1 MLVVNNP
8 FGGGSHLNDI
18 TVFGPV
24 HYQDQLVGYVASL
37 AHHVDVGGGAPA
49 SIGPFQEIFQ
59 EGVIIPPVKLVQ
71 SGNIVDDVFRFL
83 LAQIRS
89 KRVTSGDFRAQI
101 SANKVGAR
109 RLIDLIDKCA
119 QRNFNRY
126 MEAVLDY
133 TDRRTKAEIHNIPD
147 GTYTS
152 KGFLDF

>member
-1 MLVVNNP
+1 M
-8 FGGGSHLNDI
+8 
-18 TVFGPV
+18 
-24 HYQDQLVGYVASL
+24 
-37 AHHVDVGGGAPA
+37 GGGAPA

-71 SGNIVDDVFRFL
+71 NGNIVDDVFRLL

-101 SANKVGAR
+101 SANKVGVR
-109 RLIDLIDKCA
+109 RLIDLIEKHG
-119 QRNFNRY
+119 QRKFNRY

-133 TDRRTKAEIHNIPD
+133 TDRRTRAEIDNIPD

-152 KGFLDF
+152 K